1 MQSNN
6 NDTMNIHQINRIV
19 NGIILTGT
27 TPEQDFTYAF
37 ASDLMSDVLTLD
49 IDNGLILLTGLSTT
63 QTIRTAEMSN
73 VNCVIIARGK
83 RVTNEMLKLA
93 EENGIAVISCTS
105 SLYGVS
111 GSLFENGIKPVY

>member
-1 MQSNN
+1 
-6 NDTMNIHQINRIV
+6 MNVHQINRAI

-27 TPEQDFTYAF
+27 APDKEYSYAF

-49 IDNGLILLTGLSTT
+49 VDDGLILLTGLSTT

-73 VNCVIIARGK
+73 VSCVVIARGK
-83 RVTNEMLKLA
+83 RVTNEMIRLA
-93 EENGIAVISCTS
+93 EENDIALISCTS

-111 GSLFENGIKPVY
+111 GKLFENGIKPVY